1 MNDDNIKVH
10 NIGKA
15 DVLCEFC
22 GSLKFSHESNAFC
35 CRRGNGVLPQ
45 LLKPPDTILELHK
58 NNMFLKN
65 IVAFNNLMALASLGC
80 EEPEDGIVGYR
91 STFKVQGKIYHRIG
105 SLLPDSGTEPKFG
118 QLCFYD
124 IDHELE
130 NRMKLMSNLDQNIVN
145 KLLKSLHDCNTYIR
159 SFKAAVELN
168 HHSTYDL
175 LLTANQSRK
184 PVGAHCRQYN
194 LPSHS
199 EVAAIVPGFRD

>member
-1 MNDDNIKVH
+1 MTQEKKNEVSASRRLARNAKCSAKRSKTAKSASRKIEAMNDHNITVH

-15 DVLCEFC
+15 DVLCEFR
-22 GSLKFSHESNAFC
+22 GSLKFSHESNSFC
-35 CRRGNGVLPQ
+35 CRRGNVVLPQ

-118 QLCFYD
+118 QPYFYD

-130 NRMKLMSNLDQNIVN
+130 NRMKLMSNLDQ
-145 KLLKSLHDCNTYIR
+145 KFLEELLHIQRLSSGKNG
-159 SFKAAVELN
+159 V
-168 HHSTYDL
+168 
-175 LLTANQSRK
+175 
-184 PVGAHCRQYN
+184 
-194 LPSHS
+194 LPMHT
-199 EVAAIVPGFRD
+199 FC